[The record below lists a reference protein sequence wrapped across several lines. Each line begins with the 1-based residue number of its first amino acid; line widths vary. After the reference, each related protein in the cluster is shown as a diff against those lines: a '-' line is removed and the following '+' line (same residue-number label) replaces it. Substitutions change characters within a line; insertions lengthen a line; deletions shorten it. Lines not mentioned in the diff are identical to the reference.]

1 MDTDDLS
8 EMAYMSIGLAGEASG
23 CLRAELGAA
32 CSRYRNEDDYLR
44 GILAHV
50 RRIERVPLNYIEE
63 WDLPED
69 EELEFTPRVRAL
81 REHIEKILAL
91 PLAERGKPGF

>member
-1 MDTDDLS
+1 VDTDDLS
-8 EMAYMSIGLAGEASG
+8 EMAYQSIGLAGDANG

-50 RRIERVPLNYIEE
+50 RKIERSPSTYIDE
-63 WDLPED
+63 WGLPED
-69 EELEFTPRVRAL
+69 EEIEFARRVRAL
-81 REHIEKILAL
+81 REHIEKTLGV
-91 PLAERGKPGF
+91 PLADRGAPAF

>member
-8 EMAYMSIGLAGEASG
+8 EMTYESIGLAGEASG

-32 CSRYRNEDDYLR
+32 CSRYQNEDDYLR

-50 RRIERVPLNYIEE
+50 RKIARAPQNYIEE
-63 WDLPED
+63 WDLGED
-69 EELEFTPRVRAL
+69 VDFAARVRAL
-81 REHIEKILAL
+81 REHIEKTLAL

>member
-1 MDTDDLS
+1 MDTDDLT
-8 EMAYMSIGLAGEASG
+8 EMAYESIDLAGEASG

-32 CSRYRNEDDYLR
+32 CSHYQNEDDYLR

-50 RRIERVPLNYIEE
+50 RKIERTPQNYIDE
-63 WDLPED
+63 WNLPED
-69 EELEFTPRVRAL
+69 EELEFTPKVRAL
-81 REHIEKILAL
+81 RVHIEKTLTV

>member
-8 EMAYMSIGLAGEASG
+8 EMAYESIRLAGEASG
-23 CLRAELGAA
+23 CLRAEIGAA
-32 CSRYRNEDDYLR
+32 CSRYRNEDDFLR

-50 RRIERVPLNYIEE
+50 RKIERSPSNYIED

-69 EELEFTPRVRAL
+69 EEVNLAATVRSL
-81 REHIEKILAL
+81 REHIEKTIAV
-91 PLAERGKPGF
+91 PLVERGKPGF

>member
-1 MDTDDLS
+1 MDTDDLT
-8 EMAYMSIGLAGEASG
+8 EMAYESIDLAGEASV

-50 RRIERVPLNYIEE
+50 RKIEMAPQDYIDE
-63 WDLPED
+63 WNLPED
-69 EELEFTPRVRAL
+69 EELEFTLKVRAL
-81 REHIEKILAL
+81 RAHIEKTLAV
-91 PLAERGKPGF
+91 PLAERGKPAF

>member
-1 MDTDDLS
+1 MDTDDLT
-8 EMAYMSIGLAGEASG
+8 EMAYESIDLAGEASV

-32 CSRYRNEDDYLR
+32 CSHYQNEDDFLL

-50 RRIERVPLNYIEE
+50 RKIERAPQNYIDE
-63 WDLPED
+63 WNLPED
-69 EELEFTPRVRAL
+69 EELEFAPKVRAL
-81 REHIEKILAL
+81 REHIEKTLAV